1 MTEITAYTSR
11 ALEFEPDTVT
21 FIPEFL
27 DYVVVG
33 TYSLS
38 SKETQVDPSDASV
51 EQQSSPQQRHGTLQI
66 LPFNGSSTEANKSSP
81 VEAIASYN
89 LPDCGVYSVHFHP
102 QRNNLLGAATSD
114 ARIYLFDIS
123 ASPSS
128 KSTHPDFTLT
138 LLGSVVI
145 ENPEDN
151 DSQVAIIT
159 QFQFLTLQ
167 VESESRIALV
177 ATSQFGNTKYISLD
191 LGNGSSCEEEFK
203 RAAIPSPRCRVQQ
216 IQQIHQ
222 QAYNMEAWSVLVLDL
237 TSTTPAVAAQQF
249 ILSGGDDNQLI
260 VSART
265 DPEHKSPVFHRVLT
279 DRNTHTAGV
288 VTITSLGPAPSNT
301 HIHTHLL
308 ATGSYDERLRIF
320 LFDPCSPRPTLNL
333 ISQLHLPSGVW
344 RITLLDQY
352 HRTSPEPKA
361 QQETNYILLVA
372 GHTAGAFIVRLTITL
387 ALTNPNLDPQQ
398 QQQQQYTETLT
409 AKLTEQARFTLG
421 HQSLVYSCVARL
433 QAGPV
438 NVDVADKTECKSGS
452 ERIWQVLSCSFYDR
466 VVCNWTWTDIEWSR
480 TEL

>member
-11 ALEFEPDTVT
+11 ALEFEPDTVS

-51 EQQSSPQQRHGTLQI
+51 EQQRHGTLQI
-66 LPFNGSSTEANKSSP
+66 LPFSGSPTEANKSSP

-89 LPDCGVYSVHFHP
+89 LPNCGVYSVHFHP
-102 QRNNLLGAATSD
+102 QHNNLLGAATSD

-151 DSQVAIIT
+151 NGQVAIIT

-167 VESESRIALV
+167 VESESQIALV
-177 ATSQFGNTKYISLD
+177 ATSQFGNTKYISFD

-265 DPEHKSPVFHRVLT
+265 DQASSTHPEHESPVFHRVLT
-279 DRNTHTAGV
+279 DRNTHTAGI

-301 HIHTHLL
+301 HTHTHLL
-308 ATGSYDERLRIF
+308 ATGSYDECLRIF
-320 LFDPCSPRPTLNL
+320 LFDPCSPRPTLDL

-352 HRTSPEPKA
+352 RRSSPEPNT

-387 ALTNPNLDPQQ
+387 ALTNSNLDP

-433 QAGPV
+433 QADPV
-438 NVDVADKTECKSGS
+438 DANVADKTESKSGS

-466 VVCNWTWTDIEWSR
+466 VFCNWTWTDIEWPR